1 MASVRRTGQWS
12 AGRPD
17 YALLAI
23 TALLVGIGIVAV
35 WSSSFVI
42 GLVRFD
48 DPHYYVTRQV
58 IWAGLGAVLMFTA
71 MKMDYRRLEPLA
83 VPIIVV
89 AGMMLVAVLLIGQT
103 GGGAKRWIAIGP
115 LAVQPAEFA
124 KLAVIIYVAAWLSG
138 KGEAVRSMLYGLLP
152 FILIVS
158 AVGALIMLQPSLG
171 TTIIILVVTVTMFW
185 VGGATIL
192 QMATL
197 SVLGVGAVSAMAI
210 LEGYR
215 LERLTAF
222 FNAEGDPLGN
232 RFQTLQAMIAL
243 GNGGVQ
249 GLGLGASRGKFFYVP
264 ESHTDGVFAIIGE
277 ELGIV
282 ATVSIIA
289 LFVIFMAR
297 GYRVAAKA
305 RDPFG
310 FYVGTGITTWVIA
323 QALLNAGGITRVIPL
338 TGVPLPFLS
347 SGGSA
352 LAAIMLAI
360 GVLLSISRHGNDR
373 GGYND
378 GRQPLTRR
386 EIVRKRRER
395 ESS

>member
-1 MASVRRTGQWS
+1 MASARRTGEWS
-12 AGRPD
+12 PGRPD

-23 TALLVGIGIVAV
+23 TALLTGIGIVAV

-48 DPHYYVTRQV
+48 DPYYYVVRQL
-58 IWAGLGAVLMFTA
+58 IWAVLGGVFMFTA
-71 MKMDYRRLEPLA
+71 MKMDYRRLQPLA
-83 VPIIVV
+83 LPIMVITLVV
-89 AGMMLVAVLLIGQT
+89 LAAVILMGQT
-103 GGGAKRWIAIGP
+103 GGGARRWLAIGP

-124 KLAVIIYVAAWLSG
+124 KLAVIIYVAAWLSS
-138 KGEAVRSMLYGLLP
+138 KGEAVRSMRYGLLP
-152 FILIVS
+152 FVVIVGL
-158 AVGALIMLQPSLG
+158 VGLFIMMQPSLG
-171 TTIIILVVTVTMFW
+171 TTLVILVVTVTMFW

-192 QMATL
+192 QMAALTA
-197 SVLGVGAVSAMAI
+197 LGGGAVGAMAV

-215 LERLTAF
+215 LDRLAAF

-232 RFQTLQAMIAL
+232 GFQTLQALIAL
-243 GNGGVQ
+243 GNGGIG

-277 ELGIV
+277 ELGII

-297 GYRVAAKA
+297 GYLVATRA

-310 FYVGTGITTWVIA
+310 FYVATGITTWVIA

-360 GVLLSISRHGNDR
+360 GVLLSISRHGKDR
-373 GGYND
+373 GGYLD
-378 GRQPLTRR
+378 GRPQLSRR
-386 EIVRKRRER
+386 EIIKKRRE
-395 ESS
+395 S